1 MSDFGI
7 RNTPSLTPIKPST
20 PPVPTAPVPAST
32 ETGEA
37 KTTEPVKPASV
48 APPAEPIQSPGDE
61 AEKDVD
67 KGLHHYEKKDS
78 GIKFESYAGLKSTLM
93 EDYGKYKDIS
103 KLSLSTDFKATAKL
117 AKINT
122 NSSLNLTGSAS
133 PGVSMKNYTYKG
145 TDKTAY
151 TADFSVGLNPHLKTK
166 LGDNYLKVGPTMNA
180 TASYDMADKKTSF
193 DMTLGGEA
201 TFQKKGSDWS
211 FTGFYGQ
218 STQSGQGMGG
228 LKVSY
233 NIGNLFGK

>member
-7 RNTPSLTPIKPST
+7 RNTPSFTPINPSA
-20 PPVPTAPVPAST
+20 PPVSTAPVLTPT
-32 ETGEA
+32 ETGGAE
-37 KTTEPVKPASV
+37 TTEPAKTGPI
-48 APPAEPIQSPGDE
+48 APPTVPTQSPGDE

-67 KGLHHYEKKDS
+67 KGLHHYEKNNS
-78 GIKFESYAGLKSTLM
+78 VFKFESYVGLKSTLM

-145 TDKTAY
+145 EDKTAY

-166 LGDNYLKVGPTMNA
+166 LGDNYLKIGPTLNA

-228 LKVSY
+228 LKVGY
-233 NIGNLFGK
+233 NIGNLFGR